1 MVDAV
6 AMPHRQFGASHLPAF
21 FIGER
26 HWAIAFQCEA
36 LRELVR
42 KVGDVRLRGELWHPS
57 WIGSCRHGVRRGFRL
72 DRGRSAS
79 AGLGGF
85 L

>member
-1 MVDAV
+1 
-6 AMPHRQFGASHLPAF
+6 
-21 FIGER
+21 
-26 HWAIAFQCEA
+26 

-72 DRGRSAS
+72 DRVRSAS